1 VKILLT
7 ATYYLPNVSG
17 ITIYI
22 KVLAEELTKR
32 GHEVTVLTSKHDS
45 QTKSKEIINGV
56 KIIRLPIWF
65 YIGKGPIYPSFLFR
79 SIKEINKNQIVNCHL
94 PQPESLWLALWAK
107 ILGKKVFLTHH
118 TDLSF
123 WKGLKNKLIDS
134 GVFVCQYFA
143 AALSD
148 ALIPYT
154 KDYANHS
161 YLLKNFSKKIKAIY
175 PPIRF
180 EKKENVELKNKI
192 DKLTKNKKYVI
203 GFCGRIAK
211 QKGIELLIESTK
223 ILDKKLGEKNYIILM
238 AGPTKVIGEN
248 YFDYLQEKYPKI
260 LNEKFVFLE
269 NIERE
274 YLSNFYK
281 KIDLLVLPSDDILES
296 FGWVQV
302 EAMKCGTPC
311 VATNLPGM
319 RVPVLETNFG
329 SLFKNRNKNDLA
341 KKLEEVLKNG
351 KQYYQNKYNKD
362 LKIFDYKN
370 SIDDYEK
377 MFKISTKD

>member
-1 VKILLT
+1 MKILLT

>member
-22 KVLAEELTKR
+22 KVLAEELVKR
-32 GHEVTVLTSKHDS
+32 GHEVTILTSEHDS
-45 QTKSKEIINGV
+45 QSKSEEMVNGV

-79 SIKEINKNQIVNCHL
+79 SIKEISNNQVINCHL
-94 PQPESLWLALWAK
+94 PQPESLWLVLWGK

-134 GVFVCQYFA
+134 GVFVCQYIA
-143 AALSD
+143 AILSD
-148 ALIPYT
+148 GLIPYT
-154 KDYANHS
+154 NDYANHS
-161 YLLKNFSKKIKAIY
+161 YLLKNFFTKIRAIY
-175 PPIRF
+175 PPIKF
-180 EKKENVELKNKI
+180 DKEENVELKNKI
-192 DKLTKNKKYVI
+192 DKLIKNKKYVI

-223 ILDKKLGEKNYIILM
+223 LLDEKLGNKNYIILM

-248 YFDYLQEKYPKI
+248 YFDYLQNKYPKI
-260 LNEKFVFLE
+260 LKEKFVFLD
-269 NIERE
+269 NIERK
-274 YLSNFYK
+274 YLSNFYEK
-281 KIDLLVLPSDDILES
+281 LDLLVLPSDDILES

-311 VATNLPGM
+311 VTTNLPGM
-319 RVPVLETNFG
+319 RVPILKTNFG
-329 SLFKNRNKNDLA
+329 SLFKNRNKKDLT

-351 KQYYQNKYNKD
+351 KKYYQNKYTKN

-377 MFKISTKD
+377 LFEN